1 MTLSREDGQLYYKL
15 WLPMLDFV
23 NRKYRI
29 NRKLKS
35 IATAKELDPAEVKK
49 IANKLW
55 SDVTIIDDYLNENP
69 DLPDDHKEIIRSW
82 KRRIQ
87 GKFMME
93 RHLQK
98 GTIFISLEDEEVYQ
112 VSGIISSWEEM
123 FFGAP
128 MPLMLEATFMPF
140 RDVIISDGLVMPYNI
155 LVGGGMKR
163 MFKDVYMTA
172 KKSGRIQQSLEENG
186 LSEKNSGST
195 G

>member
-1 MTLSREDGQLYYKL
+1 
-15 WLPMLDFV
+15 MLDFV

-35 IATAKELDPAEVKK
+35 IATAKELDPADVKK

-55 SDVTIIDDYLNENP
+55 SDVTIIDDYLTENP
-69 DLPDDHKEIIRSW
+69 DLPDDHREIIRSW

-93 RHLQK
+93 RHLKK

-123 FFGAP
+123 FWGAP

-140 RDVIISDGLVMPYNI
+140 RYVIISDGLVMPYNI

-163 MFKDVYMTA
+163 MFNDVYMTA
-172 KKSGRIQQSLEENG
+172 KKSGRIHQSL
-186 LSEKNSGST
+186 
-195 G
+195 